1 MKSWKSAVFPVSLIV
16 VFGLAFAAGI
26 HGLRGTS
33 PSQLEFGST
42 TSQAFAR
49 AKQEGRLVMVDFNAE
64 WCGPCQQ
71 MKKEAFSDP
80 RFAKLME
87 NVVPVSI
94 DVDHPGDDAAF
105 LSEHSPEALPTLLF
119 LDAEGNEIGRTVG
132 FGGVEPLM
140 QEVSKI
146 VAKG

>member
-1 MKSWKSAVFPVSLIV
+1 
-16 VFGLAFAAGI
+16 
-26 HGLRGTS
+26 
-33 PSQLEFGST
+33 
-42 TSQAFAR
+42 
-49 AKQEGRLVMVDFNAE
+49 MVDFNAE